1 MNCKNTYEI
10 NKEEQC
16 NESQLFFE
24 IMVALLIYVHISS
37 GGMVMFVLFLIFQ
50 VCSLLAEQRAAA
62 QRRETGAVVIQ
73 VMRFS
78 IPY

>member
-1 MNCKNTYEI
+1 MF
-10 NKEEQC
+10 
-16 NESQLFFE
+16 S
-24 IMVALLIYVHISS
+24 ISS
-37 GGMVMFVLFLIFQ
+37 GGTVMFVLFLIFQ

-62 QRRETGAVVIQ
+62 QRRETGAVVML

>member
-16 NESQLFFE
+16 NESQLFFLE

-37 GGMVMFVLFLIFQ
+37 GGMVMFVFSLFSRFAP
-50 VCSLLAEQRAAA
+50 SLLNSA
-62 QRRETGAVVIQ
+62 RRRSGVKQELW
-73 VMRFS
+73 
-78 IPY
+78 